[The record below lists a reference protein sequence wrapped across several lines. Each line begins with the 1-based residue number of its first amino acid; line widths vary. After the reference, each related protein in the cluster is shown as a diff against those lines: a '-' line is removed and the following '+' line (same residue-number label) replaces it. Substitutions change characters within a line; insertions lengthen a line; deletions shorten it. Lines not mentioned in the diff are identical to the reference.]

1 MEAEQRKKLLII
13 GGVAVVAI
21 GVLAWGLS
29 SYFDAGAK
37 EPAVDPAVQ
46 QQLEQMQ
53 AEAEK
58 ARPPSAPPPG
68 PTEKGSKN
76 PFLGPGGN

>member
-1 MEAEQRKKLLII
+1 MDAEKRKKMIVVGI
-13 GGVAVVAI
+13 VAVVAI
-21 GVLAWGLS
+21 GVLVWGLT
-29 SYFDAGAK
+29 SYFGGSAA
-37 EPAVDPAVQ
+37 PAPVDPTVQ

-68 PTEKGSKN
+68 PTEKGSPN
-76 PFLGPGGN
+76 PFLGPAAR

>member
-1 MEAEQRKKLLII
+1 MDSERRTKMIVVGAI
-13 GGVAVVAI
+13 AVVGI

-29 SYFDAGAK
+29 SYFGGGDTAPK
-37 EPAVDPAVQ
+37 VDLEAQ
-46 QQLEQMQ
+46 KQLELMQ

-68 PTEKGSKN
+68 PSEKGSKN
-76 PFLGPGGN
+76 PFLGPGGH

>member
-1 MEAEQRKKLLII
+1 MDSEQRKKLII
-13 GGVAVVAI
+13 VGSVTVVAI
-21 GVLAWGLS
+21 VALAWGAS
-29 SYFDAGAK
+29 SYFGQGAETPK
-37 EPAVDPAVQ
+37 VDPAVQ

-58 ARPPSAPPPG
+58 ARPQNAPPPG

-76 PFLGPGGN
+76 PFLGPGGM

>member
-1 MEAEQRKKLLII
+1 MDQEQRKKLII
-13 GGVAVVAI
+13 AGAIAVVAI

-29 SYFDAGAK
+29 GYFGGDK
-37 EPAVDPAVQ
+37 SKPTVDPAVQ
-46 QQLEQMQ
+46 QQLDQMQ

-68 PTEKGSKN
+68 PSEKGSKN
-76 PFLGPGGN
+76 PFLGPGGM